1 MSGKHSFTYVPNEVL
16 NPYDLTSVEV
26 STTAVTLE
34 QIIQSMEAYLLA
46 CGFVLGEGCHLGIK
60 EDYIPRTAVD
70 DDGEKDAGNT
80 PHYAA

>member
-1 MSGKHSFTYVPNEVL
+1 MSGKHSFTYVPNEGL

-34 QIIQSMEAYLLA
+34 QVIQSMEAYLLA
-46 CGFVLGEGCHLGIK
+46 CGFVLGEGCHLGIE
-60 EDYIPRTAVD
+60 EDYVSPR
-70 DDGEKDAGNT
+70 DGDEEKDAGNT